1 MASSLVQW
9 VDLPQ
14 HGDARGGLSVAEL
27 GAALPFVVRRAY
39 WLHGTRP
46 GAARGGHA
54 HRRLRQLCVCVA
66 GSVRLDLFD
75 GRREESAV
83 LDSPARGLLV
93 GPGLWREMRDFS
105 ADAVLLV
112 LADAEYDASDY
123 VRDRDQF
130 VRLRAAQP

>member
-1 MASSLVQW
+1 M
-9 VDLPQ
+9 
-14 HGDARGGLSVAEL
+14 
-27 GAALPFVVRRAY
+27 
-39 WLHGTRP
+39 
-46 GAARGGHA
+46 
-54 HRRLRQLCVCVA
+54 
-66 GSVRLDLFD
+66 
-75 GRREESAV
+75 